1 MPSKDAGKNIQIS
14 PIFNRKV
21 VRLENSF
28 LLAALILSVIAL
40 ALPALF
46 HLAKYLGPQNKTN
59 RAKEE
64 VYESGIP
71 IPVGDT
77 NERFSIKYYR
87 VAIIF
92 ILFDIEVV
100 FMLPWAVNLRDLGV
114 FGLVEMFTFMGLLIA
129 GLLYVYQKKGL
140 RWS

>member
-1 MPSKDAGKNIQIS
+1 MD
-14 PIFNRKV
+14 
-21 VRLENSF
+21 NS
-28 LLAALILSVIAL
+28 LSLAALILSVIAL

-46 HLAKYLGPQNKTN
+46 HLARYLGPRNHTN

-64 VYESGIP
+64 AYESGIST
-71 IPVGDT
+71 PVGDT
-77 NERFSIKYYR
+77 NERFSIQYYR

-114 FGLVEMFTFMGLLIA
+114 FGLIEMFTFMGLLIA

-140 RWS
+140 KWT